1 MTAVPPFTMRFW
13 GVRGTV
19 ACPYANRLRYGGNT
33 PCIEVMCGTK
43 RLIFDAGTGVRSLG
57 EQLVRSGDN
66 DRAHIF
72 LTHTHLDHISGLPF
86 FKPAYNAKNR
96 FEFWAGHLYLHDLT
110 LQQVLKQL
118 MRPPLFPVPLDIM
131 HACVS
136 FHDFVAGA
144 VHRPYPDVT
153 VRTLPL
159 NHPGGATGYR
169 VEFAGHAMCIITDVE
184 HVAGELDQA
193 LVAFISG
200 SDLVVYD
207 CTYTEEEYPRYVGW
221 GHSTWQQGVR
231 LCDAAGAK
239 RLVAFHHEPEHD
251 DDFLDGVARAMARA
265 RPGSLVAS
273 EGLVLRP

>member
-1 MTAVPPFTMRFW
+1 MTTADFTMRFW

-19 ACPYANRLRYGGNT
+19 ACPHADRLRYGGNT
-33 PCIEVMCGTK
+33 SCIEVLCGTR
-43 RLIFDAGTGVRSLG
+43 RLIFDAGTGIRGLG
-57 EQLVRSGDN
+57 EALVRSGDH
-66 DRAHIF
+66 DRGHLF

-86 FKPAYNAKNR
+86 FKPAYDARNR
-96 FEFWAGHLYLHDLT
+96 FEFWAGHLRPHGLS

-118 MRPPLFPVPLDIM
+118 MQPPLFPVPLDIM

-136 FHDFVAGA
+136 FHDFAAGT
-144 VHRPYPDVT
+144 VLNPYPDVT
-153 VRTLPL
+153 LRTLPL

-169 VEFAGHAMCIITDVE
+169 VEFAGRAMCIMTDVE
-184 HVAGELDQA
+184 HVADELDES
-193 LVAFISG
+193 VVGFIRG
-200 SDLVVYD
+200 SDIVVYD
-207 CTYTEEEYPRYVGW
+207 STYTDEEYRRYAGW

-231 LCDAAGAK
+231 LCDAADAG
-239 RLVAFHHEPEHD
+239 RLIAFHHEPEHD